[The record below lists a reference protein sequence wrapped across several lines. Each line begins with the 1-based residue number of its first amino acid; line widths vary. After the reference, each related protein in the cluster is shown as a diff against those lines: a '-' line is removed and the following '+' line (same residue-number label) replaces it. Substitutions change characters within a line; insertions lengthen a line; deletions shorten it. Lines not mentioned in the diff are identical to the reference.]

1 MGMTIEIPEGYEELG
16 LSLQGAL
23 EQASAGKG
31 KARHAEVGES
41 FGRQAICEIGRR
53 LGSGYCLGQAVK
65 KIYESVRL
73 PREASLQEIYG
84 AINYL
89 SAQAI
94 LIREGIK
101 SEGGGAA

>member
-31 KARHAEVGES
+31 KARHAEEGES
-41 FGRQAICEIGRR
+41 FGR
-53 LGSGYCLGQAVK
+53 
-65 KIYESVRL
+65 
-73 PREASLQEIYG
+73 
-84 AINYL
+84 
-89 SAQAI
+89 QAI

-101 SEGGGAA
+101 SDGGGAA